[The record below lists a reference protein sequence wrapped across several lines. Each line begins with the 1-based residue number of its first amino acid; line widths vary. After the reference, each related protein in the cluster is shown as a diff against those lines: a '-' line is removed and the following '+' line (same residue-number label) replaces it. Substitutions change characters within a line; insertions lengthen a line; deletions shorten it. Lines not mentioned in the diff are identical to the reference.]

1 MAGIGAQS
9 GRLSGLLRSVMVV
22 VFVVSAVTFPVPKV
36 AAFGPA
42 FTNAPRCDS
51 DGDST
56 DDGILI
62 KGRCISQDS
71 FARRPGS
78 RGANGSSLEI
88 RYTYPCSGNS
98 PEGPNRT
105 CLAAQNCPEWPR
117 EWGYWRWQREVT
129 YVDGRRTNVGPW
141 VQTGSVCRPDNPTR
155 TVTADEVR
163 EVVRVLLPAAR
174 PHILPPGGRTLV
186 NLDTIFY
193 TDPDR
198 FVADVQVVGQDVR
211 VRAFA
216 EEYIWHFGDGHS
228 LRTDRKGRPYPHKD
242 NVHRYTTK
250 GSYPVDVDVRFRAEF
265 RVRNSGR
272 WQPIPGLITI
282 DDGPVVQLAVL
293 ESWPALST
301 GR

>member
-1 MAGIGAQS
+1 
-9 GRLSGLLRSVMVV
+9 VV
-22 VFVVSAVTFPVPKV
+22 YTFS
-36 AAFGPA
+36 
-42 FTNAPRCDS
+42 C
-51 DGDST
+51 
-56 DDGILI
+56 
-62 KGRCISQDS
+62 Q
-71 FARRPGS
+71 
-78 RGANGSSLEI
+78 
-88 RYTYPCSGNS
+88 GNS
-98 PEGPNRT
+98 PEGANEPCAT
-105 CLAAQNCPEWPR
+105 SQSCPDWPR
-117 EWGYWRWQREVT
+117 EQGYWRWQREVT